1 MVDDDTRPERGIARV
16 RPDGRRQLL
25 VYLEPKVIIDTK
37 KRALDLNTT
46 ASAIVEEALLEW
58 HERHTAKEDGKP

>member
-1 MVDDDTRPERGIARV
+1 MVEDDTRPERGIARV
-16 RPDGRRQLL
+16 RADGRRQLL

-46 ASAIVEEALLEW
+46 ASALVEEALREW
-58 HERHTAKEDGKP
+58 LDRGDSNKSEKR